1 MEKQPPPIGYWDESY
16 SPMWKYTVLLAL
28 VMLAGCSPGS
38 DAIDEFNTTRVRLPD
53 GAVVRA
59 EVMRTEQD
67 MRRGMMF
74 RESLAPNRGML
85 FIHGSPGKYPYWMY
99 QVKVPLDIIWLDS
112 RKRVVEISENTP
124 PCTTAEASQCPNYGG
139 NHEAL
144 IVLELAGGVAR
155 KHGIQTG
162 ATIDF

>member
-1 MEKQPPPIGYWDESY
+1 MEKQPPPIAYWDESY
-16 SPMWKYTVLLAL
+16 FPMWRSAVMVALAL
-28 VMLAGCSPGS
+28 LAGCGPGS
-38 DAIDEFNTTRVRLPD
+38 DAVDEFNTMRVRLPD
-53 GAVVRA
+53 GAVIRA

-74 RESLAPNRGML
+74 RDSLAPNRGML

-99 QVKVPLDIIWLDS
+99 QVKIPLDIIWLDS
-112 RKRVVEISENTP
+112 RRRVVEISENTP
-124 PCTTAEASQCPNYGG
+124 PCTTKSSECPSYGG
-139 NHEAL
+139 TQEAL
-144 IVLELAGGVAR
+144 VVLELAGGVAR